1 LGFALKAARLLGS
14 SRAAELELDCCPFI
28 AMQITALARQVARL
42 LAEHNKRV
50 VFAESC
56 TAGLASATLSRI
68 PGISQWHC
76 GSAVTY
82 REETKVKW
90 LQVRSADIRRESAVS
105 ETVAR
110 QMARGVLEATPEAD
124 ISAAVTGHLGPDAP
138 PDLDG
143 VVFVCVASRRGGQC
157 RVIRVER
164 LQLSST
170 TRYQRQR
177 EAVRYVF
184 RCLIDSIE

>member
-1 LGFALKAARLLGS
+1 
-14 SRAAELELDCCPFI
+14 
-28 AMQITALARQVARL
+28 MQITALARQVARL

-56 TAGLASATLSRI
+56 TAGLVSATLSRI

-82 REETKVKW
+82 REDTKVQW
-90 LQVRSADIRRESAVS
+90 LQVRAADIRRKSAVS

-110 QMARGVLEATPEAD
+110 QMAQGVLRATPEAD
-124 ISAAVTGHLGPDAP
+124 IAAAVTGHLGPDAP

-143 VVFVCVASRRGGQC
+143 VVYVSVASRRGARC

-164 LQLSST
+164 LRLSSI

>member
-1 LGFALKAARLLGS
+1 
-14 SRAAELELDCCPFI
+14 
-28 AMQITALARQVARL
+28 MQVTTLARQVARL

-56 TAGLASATLSRI
+56 TAGLVSATLSRI

-82 REETKVKW
+82 REDTKVQW
-90 LQVRSADIRRESAVS
+90 LQVRAADIRRKSAVS
-105 ETVAR
+105 ETIAR
-110 QMARGVLEATPEAD
+110 QMARGVLQATPEAD
-124 ISAAVTGHLGPDAP
+124 IAAAVTGHLGPDAP

-143 VVFVCVASRRGGQC
+143 VVYVSAATRRGARC

-177 EAVRYVF
+177 EAVTHVF